1 MQRNIVREVGVISR
15 GRTVNHRAGFTLVEI
30 LIVIV
35 IISILIALLLPALGN
50 IQRRAREAR
59 VRSEIASLEKA
70 LADFKTTYGVDPP
83 SFIVLHESGAGWA
96 GDVRSRAAIRR
107 IWNQFN
113 FGLNRDINGDGDT
126 NDTFLLSGA
135 ECLVFFLGGMSQGS
149 TAGGKT
155 VYAMLGFSKNPAN
168 PFQRPP
174 AGSQES
180 RVGPFIEFDAGRL
193 IDVDGDGMLEYAD
206 PLPDASTPYLYV
218 SSYDGRGYPVNDPGA
233 PDDFDVFGDARDM
246 QRVYYQGAGANAQA
260 YNPKSFQ
267 IISPGSDRQY
277 GKGGPYDPE
286 IGFLDATTGLVD
298 PKRAEWEADNI
309 TNFHGSRLQ

>member
-1 MQRNIVREVGVISR
+1 MRKPGLRPRRMYGSNRLAGQRR
-15 GRTVNHRAGFTLVEI
+15 GFTLVEI

-83 SFIVLHESGAGWA
+83 SFIVLHENAAGWN
-96 GDVRSRAAIRR
+96 GDIRSRATIRR

-113 FGLNRDINGDGDT
+113 FQLNRDINGDGDT

-135 ECLVFFLGGMSQGS
+135 ECLVFFLGGMSQAS
-149 TAGGKT
+149 AAGGKT

-193 IDVDGDGMLEYAD
+193 IDVDNDGMLEYAD
-206 PLPDASTPYLYV
+206 PLPDPSTPYLYV
-218 SSYDGRGYPVNDPGA
+218 SSYDGRGYPTNDPGQ

-246 QRVYYQGAGANAQA
+246 QNVYYQGAGAGAQA

-277 GKGGPYDPE
+277 GSGGPYDPE
-286 IGFLDATTGLVD
+286 AGFLNGAGAVD
-298 PKRAEWEADNI
+298 PARAAVEADNI
-309 TNFHGSRLQ
+309 TNFHGGRLQ